1 VEVSADLIKQ
11 MRQERGWTQ
20 QHLADACSVNL
31 RTIQRVEK
39 QGQAANETVLALSAV
54 FDVERARLSV
64 IPVVDATQLE
74 VVTYRNPMMFIM
86 VALLTGILLGGG
98 LTYLILR

>member
-39 QGQAANETVLALSAV
+39 QGQAANETVLALCAV
-54 FDVERARLSV
+54 FEVERSRLSV
-64 IPVVDATQLE
+64 IPVVNAAQLE
-74 VVTYRNPMMFIM
+74 VVTYRNPLMFIL
-86 VALLTGILLGGG
+86 VALLSGILLGGG
-98 LTYLILR
+98 LTYVFLR